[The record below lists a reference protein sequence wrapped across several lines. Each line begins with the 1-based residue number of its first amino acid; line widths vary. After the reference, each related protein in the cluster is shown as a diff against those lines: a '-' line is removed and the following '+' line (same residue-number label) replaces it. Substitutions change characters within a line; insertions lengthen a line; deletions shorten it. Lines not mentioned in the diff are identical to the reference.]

1 MKAVRYLLAG
11 VILLIA
17 GPFSWAGAW
26 VAGSG
31 FTFVLSLILP
41 TYGGI
46 YWGLLKVLEHGLL
59 HSLLSWILGFGG
71 AFVTYTAIHNL
82 VKDPV

>member
-11 VILLIA
+11 AILLIA
-17 GPFSWAGAW
+17 GPLSWVGAW
-26 VAGSG
+26 VAGSW
-31 FTFVLSLILP
+31 FTFGLSLILP

-46 YWGLLKVLEHGLL
+46 YWGLLQVLEHGLL
-59 HSLLSWILGFGG
+59 HSLLSWMLGFGG

-82 VKDPV
+82 VKDTV